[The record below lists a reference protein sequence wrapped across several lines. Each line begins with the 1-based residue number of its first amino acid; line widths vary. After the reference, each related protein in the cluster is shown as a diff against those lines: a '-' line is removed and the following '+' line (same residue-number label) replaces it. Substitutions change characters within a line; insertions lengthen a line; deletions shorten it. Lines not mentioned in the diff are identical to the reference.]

1 MIRSWQLRSPAADA
15 AGAATVAGTALAAGR
30 SRRAGKRVS
39 DRIDDRPTEA
49 SASVGVS
56 GTAAGPLALGPAP
69 SEAMTEESRFSRAVL
84 PSGIV
89 ILGERMDSVRSVA
102 VGAWVRVGSRHE
114 SARDAGMTHFL
125 EHVVFKGT
133 RHRDAGAQTAY
144 DVDPIMF
151 RGDE

>member
-1 MIRSWQLRSPAADA
+1 MRMIRSWPLRIPAADVAGAVTA
-15 AGAATVAGTALAAGR
+15 AGTVNAVAAGR
-30 SRRAGKRVS
+30 SRRAGNRVS
-39 DRIDDRPTEA
+39 DRIEDRPTEA

-56 GTAAGPLALGPAP
+56 GRAAGPSPLGPVP
-69 SEAMTEESRFSRAVL
+69 SEAMSEENRFSRAVL

-114 SARDAGMTHFL
+114 STREAGMTHFL

-133 RHRDAGAQTAY
+133 RRRDALQIALA
-144 DVDPIMF
+144 
-151 RGDE
+151 